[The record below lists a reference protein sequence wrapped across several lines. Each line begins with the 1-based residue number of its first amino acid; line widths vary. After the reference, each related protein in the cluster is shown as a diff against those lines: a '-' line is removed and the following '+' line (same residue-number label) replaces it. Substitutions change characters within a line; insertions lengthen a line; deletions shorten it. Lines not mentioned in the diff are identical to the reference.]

1 MICVSYVHTIFFYLY
16 LCYIWQK
23 QQNKLDLLE
32 PIFALVFVDDQH
44 LILIECWSHHHN
56 WKTKTKKNG
65 FFFLLHSFTIYYYNR
80 SFCVWWESFFV
91 FWSVGCLVN
100 THMIIDS
107 KKVPNFWLLLLDS
120 HHHHHHHYCYI
131 VELCIFFRFQFEL

>member
-1 MICVSYVHTIFFYLY
+1 MDPIAFKQFLEFCCCFLFSMMFIYLIRCYIITNNMINHVVTYDLCFICSYNLFIFI
-16 LCYIWQK
+16 CYIWQK

-65 FFFLLHSFTIYYYNR
+65 FFFCSIRLPFIIIIVHSVFDENSFLLFGLSA
-80 SFCVWWESFFV
+80 VW
-91 FWSVGCLVN
+91 
-100 THMIIDS
+100 
-107 KKVPNFWLLLLDS
+107 
-120 HHHHHHHYCYI
+120 
-131 VELCIFFRFQFEL
+131 